1 MELTIVKSAWSMWGV
16 TNKHPTYSKI
26 VFIDCDTSEEAME
39 VLQQLN
45 GKSYEVIRDF
55 QKARDKLTT

>member
-39 VLQQLN
+39 ILQQLN
-45 GKSYEVIRDF
+45 GKSYEVINAFHRT
-55 QKARDKLTT
+55 RERLS

>member
-39 VLQQLN
+39 LLQQLN
-45 GKSYEVIRDF
+45 GQPYEVLDAF
-55 QKARDKLTT
+55 QRTRRRLG

>member
-39 VLQQLN
+39 ILQQLN
-45 GKSYEVIRDF
+45 GKPYEVIHAFHRT
-55 QKARDKLTT
+55 RERLS

>member
-45 GKSYEVIRDF
+45 GKSYEVINAF
-55 QKARDKLTT
+55 QRTRERLS

>member
-1 MELTIVKSAWSMWGV
+1 MELTIVKSAWNMWGV

-45 GKSYEVIRDF
+45 GKSYEVINAF
-55 QKARDKLTT
+55 QRTRERLS